1 MSEQISYY
9 GKTKNV
15 SPVYSAKW
23 FAKDCDGTIFVS
35 PYMAFV
41 KDGNEFPKSAEL
53 RVEEYSSDGS
63 SIIYSFSCNPNQSL
77 LKETDLYN
85 QNFVFNNFGCKQ
97 VYGDHFNEFK
107 EALLK
112 SVNEI
117 HNWYAFSPTSNI
129 TLRNLY
135 DVSLSGFFDT
145 IQTNNLS
152 DKFNSDQ
159 KWGNSINWKCFEGK
173 TNLIQTPLWF
183 IMGLYSLQS
192 DIDAGLIVISNELQ
206 SLLNDTLNSGV
217 ISTRAVDWIVN
228 IDGSKNPNITI
239 TYKSTLEDITDESS
253 VMIRAYAAAEPGHI
267 AVVDASKFIGR
278 YDYDAQPITY
288 SWNKIYSES
297 GTGANYIDDALK
309 FAKNLIGKL
318 FTNSGATIELLFNMS
333 YIQDGTISESSWCY
347 AQIDYYGNVPDYGVV
362 GGQFNDGSTV
372 TITKKNTD
380 DIYEEFADDMDDIDS
395 TNYGVSALSL
405 LTQTYVL
412 TSSRLKQFGHF
423 LWDRSFADA
432 ILNINQSPIENV
444 ISCKVFPFEIK
455 GGADANI
462 ILGNVNTGVMGAA
475 ITENT
480 NFVIDVGNFTIPK
493 KYNNWIDYAMTTIGI
508 FLPMCGFFSLDANV
522 YMGKSLNVKY
532 YIDILTGVCKATISI
547 NNIPVQEFGG
557 QIGFDIP
564 LTSQNRAQ
572 TELAQITSFASGVSS
587 LASGNLSGGLSGVLH
602 GVIRPK
608 DNFQTAGSLSPTCN
622 MMTTHDVFLVIERP
636 IVQYPSNY
644 GHIYGYPCYLK
655 KTLNNLS
662 GFTQCENVDVSGI
675 SCTNDE
681 KDLIK
686 RELETGIYIQ

>member
-1 MSEQISYY
+1 MDNLVYYCTGTISPISKAEWYVSNIPNSAIMVSPDMGFVNDNIPVPDNCNMY
-9 GKTKNV
+9 TQWKRAEGGVYNEFGCNLQKNV
-15 SPVYSAKW
+15 
-23 FAKDCDGTIFVS
+23 
-35 PYMAFV
+35 
-41 KDGNEFPKSAEL
+41 
-53 RVEEYSSDGS
+53 
-63 SIIYSFSCNPNQSL
+63 L
-77 LKETDLYN
+77 LKIDDATLLNELN
-85 QNFVFNNFGCKQ
+85 LFNYKSI
-97 VYGDHFNEFK
+97 YGDRSDEFRA
-107 EALLK
+107 ALLK
-112 SVNEI
+112 SINDI
-117 HNWYAFSPTSNI
+117 HNWYYTYPTANTQI
-129 TLRNLY
+129 RNGLNY
-135 DVSLSGFFDT
+135 TLSGKYDL
-145 IQTNNLS
+145 IQTNS
-152 DKFNSDQ
+152 ADDAFSSSKT
-159 KWGNSINWKCFEGK
+159 WGNSLTWSGFLNSGRSSSAQLKMALFSVQKDI
-173 TNLIQTPLWF
+173 
-183 IMGLYSLQS
+183 S
-192 DIDAGLIVISNELQ
+192 DGLISVSDELK
-206 SLLNDTLNSGV
+206 SLLNNTLKSGV

-228 IDGSKNPNITI
+228 IDGSKNPNITR
-239 TYKSTLEDITDESS
+239 TYKSTLEEITDESS
-253 VMIRAYAAAEPGHI
+253 VMIRAYASAEPGHI

-297 GTGANYIDDALK
+297 GTGANYLDDALK

-318 FTNSGATIELLFNMS
+318 FTNSGAAIELLFNMT
-333 YIQDGTISESSWCY
+333 YIQDGTIAESSWCY
-347 AQIDYYGNVPDYGVV
+347 AQIDYYGNVSYYGVV

-380 DIYEEFADDMDDIDS
+380 DIYEEFADDLDDIDS

-462 ILGNVNTGVMGAA
+462 ILGNVNTGVIGAA

-493 KYNNWIDYAMTTIGI
+493 KYNNWIDYTMTTIGI

-522 YMGKSLNVKY
+522 YMGKLLNVKY

-622 MMTTHDVFLVIERP
+622 MMTTHDVFIVIERP

-675 SCTNDE
+675 SCTNEE